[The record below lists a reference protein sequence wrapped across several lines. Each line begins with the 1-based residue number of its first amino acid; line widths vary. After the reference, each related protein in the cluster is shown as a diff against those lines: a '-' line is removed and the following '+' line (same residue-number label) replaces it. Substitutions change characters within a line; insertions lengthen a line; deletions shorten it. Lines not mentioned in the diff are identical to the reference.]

1 MDGTYSP
8 IDSILEQTASI
19 VRRKKE
25 TAGALESAES
35 YKGGQI
41 KELISFANSNDLWI
55 DFFNNTSV
63 IYLDKGGENE
73 VFYDGAATIY
83 KLNNFEYAGKD
94 QENFFFRIKAHN
106 KDNYLTYILL
116 K

>member
-8 IDSILEQTASI
+8 IDSILEQAASI
-19 VRRKKE
+19 VRRSKE
-25 TAGALESAES
+25 TAGAVESAEN
-35 YKGGQI
+35 YKRGQI
-41 KELISFANSNDLWI
+41 EELVSFANSNDLWI

-83 KLNNFEYAGKD
+83 KLNNLEYAGEYL
-94 QENFFFRIKAHN
+94 ENFFFRIKAHN